1 MGAELY
7 RNEPVFRAE
16 VDRSAELLYPR
27 LGLDLRQVLY
37 PEGGD
42 PREAAERLEQTA
54 LAQPALFVVEYAL
67 ARLWMAW
74 GVRPEAM
81 LGHSLGEYVAA
92 CLAGV
97 FSLADALALVAE
109 RGRLMQGMPG
119 GAMLAV
125 PLPEAEVRPL
135 LGGLSL
141 AAVNGPAMC
150 VVAGEP
156 GEIAALAE
164 RLVDRGLEGRRLH
177 TSHAF
182 HSASMEPVLDRFA
195 AAFAGLRLH
204 APAIPFVSNLTGTW
218 IRTEEATSP
227 DYWVRH
233 LRETV
238 RFSNGLAV
246 LFGRPGAV
254 FLEVGPGR
262 ALTSLVRQHPS
273 RPGAPSVLASLPTA
287 GDGRTADAAVLRTLG
302 ELWLAGVEIDWRGFH
317 AGERR
322 LRVPLPTYPFERRRY
337 WVEPDTGAERVR
349 RRAVRGE
356 GGVDDWFW
364 VPLWRQAL
372 PPANG
377 PVDGAEE
384 GSWLLFADGGGS
396 GGLGDRLAARLR
408 ERGRE
413 VVVARA
419 GEAFVETDRGDFA
432 LRPGSA
438 ADYGAL
444 LDRLAQGG
452 IVPTRI
458 VHLWSVGAAAADAA
472 EEQERGFLSLFHLA
486 RALGERRSADR
497 RPPLHLGIVS
507 TGVQRITG
515 TDELIPVRA
524 TLLGLATTL
533 PQEYPEVRS
542 VAIDVTLPP
551 AGSRGE
557 RQLVDLVLAELATAA
572 EPVVAYRGTDRWLR
586 VFEPLSLPP
595 SPATLPL
602 RAGGTYLIT
611 GGLGGVGL
619 ELAGLLARQV
629 QAKLVLVG
637 RTPFPERE
645 AWPALARGKGRTA
658 RTARRLTE
666 LEAAGAEVWTAAADV
681 TDRGAMLRVLDAARR
696 RFGRIDGAIH
706 AAGLPGGGLMQLRSP
721 AAVAA
726 VLAPKVT
733 GTLVLAAL
741 LAADP
746 PDFLVLCSSLNALV
760 GGLGQSD
767 YAAANAFLDAFAQ
780 SRPGELPVV
789 SINWDAWRN
798 VGMTD
803 RRQDERLDEDT
814 ALPEAPMLEDLR
826 PFSHPLLHERGIDGE
841 GSGVFVS
848 RLCPREDWILDEHR
862 LGGHPVVPGTA
873 YLEMAGAAFRGM
885 EDTAADGAF
894 EIRDVQ
900 FIAPLR
906 IGDDERREVQTVLR
920 RNGDGFHHF
929 SVRSRNAGGWEEHV
943 SGTVGA
949 VPDVAAAPIDLS
961 SFSGWEEEV
970 LGADYREDLK
980 QAGLGP
986 RWEVLKKIYRRGGE
1000 LVGLL
1005 ELAPEFQ
1012 GDVLGFKLHP
1022 ALFDAATSFA
1032 EYYVPGARGNYYL
1045 PLSYKQ
1051 LHVRGPLPSRIY
1063 SRVRLHDADFKSV
1076 ETLSFDIAVLD
1087 EAGRERIRVDE
1098 FTMKRV
1104 DVSAALRGH
1113 AQKGSEVSAPGTP
1126 GAPGMSGASG
1136 TPGMLPGLE
1145 ASLEGMDPERAVE
1158 AFRRVLAAGSLAQV
1172 AVSVRPLPEVFE
1184 RARSLTVERLA
1195 ESVSRPAGRHA
1206 RPDLAT
1212 PYVAPEG
1219 KVEER
1224 LAAIWSEVLGL
1235 DRVGAADD
1243 FFELGGHSLL
1253 GTQMISRVR
1262 EAFGVEVPLARIF
1275 EAATIADFAVVI
1287 DRLLARAESAATVLL
1302 DTIPRLPRGGDLE
1315 LSFSQERLWFLEQLE
1330 PGSAFYSIPGAV
1342 RMEGPVSSAAFAAAL
1357 VELVRR
1363 HESLRTTFGDRDG
1376 RPLQSVAPPPETM
1389 PLPRIE
1395 LSGLPESEREA
1406 ELFRLVKDEV
1416 RRPFDLLRGPLLR
1429 VVLLGLDREDQVVVY
1444 LLHHIIADAWSG
1456 KIFLSELAT
1465 LYEAFVTGRPSP
1477 LPPVV
1482 LQYADYAAWQ
1492 RRYLAGDVL
1501 AEQLAYWRA
1510 RLAGCPVLELPTDRP
1525 RPAIETFHGRNR
1537 RVQIPV
1543 ATTRGLHELSRSTG
1557 ASLFMVLLAVFK
1569 TLLLRTSGQS
1579 DLAVG
1584 SPIANRGRKDLE
1596 GVIGFFAN
1604 TVVLR
1609 TDLAGNPS
1617 FRELLLRVREVTLG
1631 AYAHEQLPFER
1642 LVEEIQPERDMSR
1655 NPLFQVMCVLQN
1667 QPSRTI
1673 ALGDLRMSP
1682 LLLDSGT
1689 AKFDLTIMWEE
1700 QDEILHG
1707 MVEHNTDL
1715 FDDTTVARLYRQ
1727 HEELFAAVL
1736 AHPEARLLDLPL
1748 LGTAERHQLVVEW
1761 NDTVRRLAE
1770 GCVHERVEGV
1780 VRQKPD
1786 AVAARF
1792 DGSSLSFG
1800 ELNTRANRLAHGLR
1814 RRGVGAESL
1823 VGICIGR
1830 SLPMVVAALGVLKAG
1845 GGLVALDPAYPL
1857 ERLAMI
1863 VEDAGLTVLL
1873 ADEAMLGHFPEHR
1886 EIALLLDGAV
1896 DPVAG
1901 ESAENPVSGVGP
1913 DHPMY
1918 AIYTSGSTGRPKGIV
1933 VPHRAFSN
1941 FLEWQLQASGGEPV
1955 RTVQFAAFGFCVS
1968 FQEIFS
1974 AWCSGGTLV
1983 VAGEMTR
1990 RDLGAFG
1997 GFLESEGIERLHLP
2011 YAALKQLAESSVGGA
2026 LRPSRLRE
2034 VITAGEPLKVTSSL
2048 RQLFSSLK
2056 GCTLSNQ
2063 YGASETHVVSALTL
2077 PGTAESWP
2085 ALPAV
2090 GRAVANVRIHLL
2102 DGELRPVPIGVRG
2115 ELYAGGECVSRCY
2128 LKDPAL
2134 TAWKLVP
2141 DPYGLLPGDRLYR
2154 TGDLARRLADGQI
2167 ESLGRLDGQ
2176 VKVRGF
2182 RVELGEVETVLA
2194 QEPGVRDVAVVP
2206 QGHGEGLRLVAYV
2219 VQTPESGPAGDL
2231 VGSLRQSL
2239 ERRLPE
2245 YMVPAAFVTL
2255 SELPVN
2261 ANGKLDVPALPA
2273 PEARRSGRA
2282 YRPPRTPVEE
2292 LLAGLW
2298 REVLGVERVGLEDS
2312 FFDLGGYSLLA
2323 TQVVSRARSS
2333 FGVELP
2339 LRALF
2344 EAPTLSR
2351 LAQRIELL
2359 FSLGGGGRP
2368 AMPKLVPVERSGPL
2382 QLSFAQERLWF
2393 LDQLEP
2399 GSTAYNL
2406 PAAVRLEG
2414 ELDLPALAR
2423 SLLAVT
2429 RRHATLRTTFAV
2441 DGELPVQVIAREPC
2455 LLLAFVDLAALPSGR
2470 TEAEAL
2476 RIAAQEP
2483 SRPFDLVR
2491 GPLLRS
2497 ALVRLSAHHHIELF
2511 TLHHAVADG
2520 WSLGVLVREVAA
2532 LYGAFAHGLP
2542 SPLPALPIQYAD
2554 YARWQREWLTGAVL
2568 EEQIG
2573 YWRERLAGAPM
2584 VLDLPTDR
2592 PRPAMQTFRGATLVS
2607 SLPAADV
2614 AALEGLARRHGA
2626 TLFMVLLAAFETLL
2640 HRVTGQ
2646 DCLLVGS
2653 TIANRTHQEIEDL
2666 IGFFVNTLVMRADF
2680 PAGMALGELL
2690 TRTRESALGAYAHQ
2704 DLPFEKLVEE
2714 LATTRDPSRPAI
2726 VQVVMQLQN
2735 VPLSRLTLPGLALS
2749 PVEAPGQTAK
2759 FDLGLSLAETADG
2772 LRGVWEYN
2780 TDLFDASTV
2789 ERLVGRFERLLSGI
2803 AARPEARIADLSFLS
2818 LEERHQLLGDW
2829 SGVTVRPGPERCL
2842 NDLVAEQVV
2851 ERPEAVAVVCGGE
2864 SVSYGELGR
2873 RAARLAR
2880 RLRGLGVAGEARVG
2894 LLSEPSIERVVGLL
2908 GILQA
2913 GGAYVPLDPEHPP
2926 ARLAWVVD
2934 SSGMRIALA
2943 QESLRAK
2950 LTAAAGASPVLPVL
2964 SLTESARAAAVPA
2977 GPVEGAFATLP
2988 ANLAYLIYTSGST
3001 GRPNGVLVPH
3011 RGAAELI
3018 ATARRHFAVGPSSRV
3033 AQLCPFT
3040 FDASVLEIFLAL
3052 GSGATLVVARN
3063 EERLGEALGS
3073 LLVRQEVTM
3082 LSTLP
3087 PLLETLSP
3095 DGLVL
3100 RAVTL
3105 GGDRCPASLAERWSS
3120 RVALYNCY
3128 GPTETSIFSVY
3139 DRCREG
3145 EKGEPAIG
3153 RPVAGTDIY
3162 LLDHDLQPVPSGSA
3176 GELLIGG
3183 AGLARGYAGQAERTA
3198 ERFVP
3203 HPSSPV
3209 PGERLYRT
3217 GDLARFR
3224 PDGRL
3229 SFLGRI
3235 DTQVKVR
3242 GVRIEPGEIEAVLAG
3257 HGEVRQAVVVA
3268 REDLPGGRG
3277 LVGFVVAREGSV
3289 PAVSSLRH
3297 HLLAHLPAAMVPARL
3312 VVLAQLPTTVHGKV
3326 DRRALAGWRLDE
3338 AQEPTPSRATPPRTP
3353 TEELLASLF
3362 ADLLGRERIGVEES
3376 FFELGGHSL
3385 LATRLV
3391 SRVREA
3397 FKVDLPLRDLFE
3409 APTVVKLADRIE
3421 RASSSAEGRFLPPIA
3436 PVPRVGD
3443 LPLSFAQQRL
3453 WVLDQLEPGSTA
3465 YHMPLAVRLTGELDP
3480 LALHRSLGEILRR
3493 HEALR
3498 TCFEVAGGSP
3508 RQVIS
3513 PFVLPALP
3521 RVDLTALGAL
3531 SEGPRETELRRLS
3544 HAEARRLFDLR
3555 QGPLFRATLVA
3566 LTGSE
3571 HALLATLHHIVSD
3584 GWSIGV
3590 LLSELTAL
3598 YSALRDGRPALL
3610 PALPIQ
3616 YADFA
3621 RWQREWLSGAMLGEQ
3636 IGYWRERLAGAPLV
3650 LDLPT
3655 DRPRPAIQSYRGAT
3669 LETSFPEGVAVALG
3683 RLARRHGATLFM
3695 VLLAAFETLL
3705 YRVTG
3710 QDCLLVGSTIA
3721 NRNHREIENLIGF
3734 FVNTLVMRADLSGEM
3749 AWGELLAQTRESALK
3764 AYAHQDLPFE
3774 KLVEEL
3780 ATVRDPS
3787 RPAIVQVVMQLQNL
3801 SLPHLALPGLA
3812 ISPMA
3817 IEAQTAKFDLGLSLA
3832 ETAGGLRGLWEY
3844 NTDLFDAATIERL
3857 VGRFHRLLG
3866 HVASLVAHP
3875 EARIAE
3881 LPLLAAEERHQLLD
3895 DWSGVA
3901 VRPGPERCLH
3911 DLVAEQGTARPQ
3923 AVAVVCG
3930 AESLSYGELD
3940 RRAQRLARRLRG
3952 LGVRPEVRVGLLSE
3966 PSIERVVGLLG
3977 VLRAGGAY
3985 VPLDPEHPPA
3995 RLAWSVESSGMTVAL
4010 AQESLRAKLTAVAS
4024 TLPVLSLAE
4033 APPAVPAGGE
4043 GPVHGVL
4050 PANLAYVIYTS
4061 GSTGRPNGVLVP
4073 HRGVAELIAAVRRR
4087 LPVGPASRL
4096 AQVSSF
4102 SFDASVLEVFLA
4114 LGSGATLVVARSEE
4128 RLGEALEALLV
4139 REAVTILTPTPA
4151 VLETLSPDGL
4161 ALRAVTV
4168 GGDRC
4173 PASLA
4178 SRWSSR
4184 VELYNCYGPTETSIF
4199 SLYGLCPVG
4208 EKGEPAIGRPVAGME
4223 VYLLDRD
4230 GQLVPPGSAGELLL
4244 GGAGL
4249 TRGYA
4254 GQAERTAERFV
4265 PHPGSPV
4272 PGARLYRTGDLARF
4286 RPDGRLEFLGRI
4298 DHQVKVRGVRI
4309 EPGEIEA
4316 VLASHGAVRQV
4327 VVVARED
4334 LPGGRGL
4341 VAFVVAQEESVPTVS
4356 SLRQHAAARLPEAMV
4371 PARFLVVPHLPTTV
4385 SGKLDRRSLAVWPL
4399 DEAHELKSPQSTA
4412 PRTPTEELLANL
4424 FADLLGRGRVGI
4436 DDNFFELGG
4445 HSLLA
4450 TRLVSR
4456 VREGWS
4462 VDLPVRELFES
4473 PTVMQLAA
4481 RIQQAKE
4488 SAEGTLLPPV
4498 EPVGREGSL
4507 PLSFAQQRL
4516 WVLHHLEPGSTAYH
4530 LPLAVR
4536 LSGRLDAVALHDSL
4550 GEILRRHE
4558 ALRTH
4563 FEVRD
4568 GSPSQVI
4575 SPFVPPA
4582 LPRVDLTALAAGP
4595 REKEL
4600 LGLIQAQVLYPF
4612 DLGRGPLFRATL
4624 VALDPPQ
4631 AAECSEHALLTA
4643 MHHIVS
4649 DGWSLGVLMGELAE
4663 LYAAR
4668 LDGRLAN
4675 LPALPVQ
4682 YADYAVWQRRWLSG
4696 EVLAREIAYWR
4707 QILAGVPVLELPAD
4721 RPRHWARSGETGARA
4736 LVLPAALTTELV
4748 RLGRRQGVTLF
4759 MVLLAAFDVLL
4770 NRYTGQEDVAV
4781 GSPIA
4786 NRTRHEIEGLVGFF
4800 VNTLVLRTAVAA
4812 ETGAVELLKQV
4823 RETTLSAYAHQDV
4836 PFEKLVEELQP
4847 ERGPHRSPFFQVL
4860 LALQNAALP
4869 ARPLPG
4875 LTLTPLPSPTLGAKY
4890 ELTLS
4895 IAEAE
4900 DGSLQGR
4907 VDYVRDLF
4915 DPVTVDRLMAHFT
4928 HLLAAF
4934 AAAPERAV
4942 GELPLLGAAE
4952 RHQLLDEWNDS
4963 WRTLPRPAVLHRLFA
4978 EEVARRPEAVALVAA
4993 GERITYA
5000 ELDRRADRLARR
5012 LRRRG
5017 LPTEAAVGVFLERSL
5032 AAVMAFLAVLKA
5044 GGAYVPL
5051 DPSYPL
5057 DRLEFMLGD
5066 TQAPFVLTN
5075 SVHAGRLSGLGSVVL
5090 CLDADDEADGADGP
5104 EAGGL
5109 DFPPAVDAGNL
5120 AYILYTS
5127 GSTGRPKG
5135 VAVPHRAVVRLVR
5148 ETDYAAF
5155 GPDEV
5160 VLQFA
5165 PVAFDASTFEIWGAL
5180 LNGGQVALAPNAAAA
5195 LADLGDLIDRHG
5207 ITTVFLTTALFHL
5220 MVDHQ
5225 LERLRPLRQV
5235 LTGGELMSPG
5245 HVRQA
5250 LSGLAETRLTIFYG
5264 PTENTTFTS
5273 YCPLRDPAEVGAS
5286 VPLGRPI
5293 ANSRAYVLDDR
5304 DRMAPIGVVGELC
5317 AAGEGLARGYLNRPE
5332 LTAERFVPD
5341 PWGMG
5346 GRLYRTGDL
5355 ARVLPDG
5362 RLDFLGRIDHQVKLR
5377 GFRIEPGEIEAR
5389 LAEHPTVREATV
5401 VVHEQPV
5408 GNRFLVAYVVGA
5420 EASAAE
5426 LRAHLRAQLPEYMVP
5441 TAFVVLES
5449 LPLTPNGKVDRRR
5462 LPAPSAERPDEGE
5475 PGLPAEVDAA
5485 SEAPAEPGLPV
5496 PVSAPLFPVA
5506 ELLTELWRDLL
5517 RIEDVGLADD
5527 FFELGGYSLI
5537 ATALSL
5543 RVREAFGI
5551 EISLHRL
5558 FDDPTL
5564 GGLVAEVEEG
5574 LRQDR
5579 GAEPPPL
5586 LPVDRGVPLPL
5597 SFAQQRLWIVDQLE
5611 PGSTAYH
5618 VPLALRLTGTL
5629 DFAALDRALGE
5640 IVRRHEALRTRF
5652 EVRDGSP
5659 FQVISPYAPLVL
5671 PRVDL
5676 TALGVL
5682 RGGRREEELLRLA
5695 AAEALH
5701 PFDLRRGPLFR
5712 ATLVELAA
5720 SEPVENALLTTMH
5733 HIVSDGW
5740 SVGVLL
5746 SELTALYGAL
5756 KAGRPSPLPELPV
5769 QYADYAVWQR
5779 RWLSGEVL
5787 EQEIAYW
5794 RQALAG
5800 VPVLELPV
5808 DRPRH
5813 WTRSGVAGTHP
5824 LVLPLGLTAELVQ
5837 LGRRQGGT
5845 LFMVL
5850 LAAFE
5855 MLLHRYSGQEDLAVG
5870 SPIANRSHR
5879 ETERLVGFFVNTLA
5893 LRTAFPADARA
5904 REVLKRVRE
5913 TALGAYSHQDVPFE
5927 KLVEELRPERGP
5939 HRSPFFQ
5946 VFFILQNAPLP
5957 GKRLPGL
5964 AMTLLPVPSLGAK
5977 FELTVSLAQAEDG
5990 TLQGGIEYGRELFD
6004 PSTIDRLT
6012 GHFTQLLAAFAA
6024 APERAVGELPL
6035 LAAAERHQLL
6045 VEWNDTRRALPR
6057 PAVVHLLFAEQA
6069 ALRPDAV
6076 ALLSATGVRVSYGEL
6091 DRRADR
6097 LARRL
6102 LRLGLAP
6109 ESPVGVFLERSPE
6122 MVTALLAV
6130 LKAGGAYLPLD
6141 PAYPAE
6147 RLEFMLRD
6155 TRAPLVITD
6164 AANAALADRLSGQRA
6179 AVVRIDGLD
6188 EGEMGSES
6196 APDLPT
6202 AVDGA
6207 NLAYVIYTSGSTGQP
6222 KGVCVVHEGIVRLVR
6237 EGGFATL
6244 GPDDV
6249 VLHVCPVSFDVA
6261 TFEIWGALLSGSI
6274 LSILPSGAPALE
6286 ELGEAIARDGI
6297 TSLWLTSGL
6306 FTLMVNHRLEALRP
6320 VRQILAGGDV
6330 VPLPQAERVLAELPG
6345 CRLIDGYGPTENTTF
6360 TACHPIWQGLAGRSS
6375 VPIGRPIGNTRVV
6388 ILDRDFTPV
6397 PVGVAGEL
6405 YTGGLGLARGYFERP
6420 ELTAQRFVPDAVSGE
6435 TGERLYGTGDAARWL
6450 ADGTIEFLG
6459 RLDHQ
6464 VKVRGFRIELG
6475 EIETVLGRH
6484 PAILESVV
6492 VTREDRPGDR
6502 RLVAYVVP
6510 AAGLEP
6516 AAGELAGFLRQ
6527 TLPEYMIPGIFV
6539 TLGSIP
6545 LSPNSKPDRAALPP
6559 PPDVTLGTET
6569 SYVPPRSRLEERIAA
6584 IWREVLGV
6592 SRVGVH
6598 DNFFSLGG
6606 HSLLLLQ
6613 AVARLRDEIGEEI
6626 GRSLTPIE
6634 LFEYPTVAAL
6644 AKRLAPA
6651 EEKEMG
6657 TSVLEQ
6663 SRDRGASRRQSV
6675 RRRPRG
6681 VSAPS
6686 PPVPEEEEG

>member
-1 MGAELY
+1 
-7 RNEPVFRAE
+7 
-16 VDRSAELLYPR
+16 
-27 LGLDLRQVLY
+27 
-37 PEGGD
+37 
-42 PREAAERLEQTA
+42 
-54 LAQPALFVVEYAL
+54 
-67 ARLWMAW
+67 MAW

-109 RGRLMQGMPG
+109 RGRLMQEMPG

-150 VVAGEP
+150 VVAGEA

-164 RLVDRGLEGRRLH
+164 RLRDRGLEGRRLH

-204 APAIPFVSNLTGTW
+204 APAIPFLSNLTGTW
-218 IRTEEATSP
+218 IRPEEATSP
-227 DYWVRH
+227 AYWVRH

-238 RFSNGLAV
+238 RFAEGLAV
-246 LFGRPGAV
+246 LFARPGAV

-287 GDGRTADAAVLRTLG
+287 GDGRRADAAVLRTLG
-302 ELWLAGVEIDWRGFH
+302 ELWLAGVEIDWAGFH

-322 LRVPLPTYPFERRRY
+322 LRVPLPTYPFERQRY
-337 WVEPDTGAERVR
+337 WVEPDAVAERGR

-356 GGVDDWFW
+356 GAVDDWFW

-377 PVDGAEE
+377 SAHGADGAEE

-396 GGLGDRLAARLR
+396 GSLSDCLAARLR

-419 GEAFVETDRGDFA
+419 GEDFVERDAGDFD

-444 LDRLAQGG
+444 LDRLARRG

-472 EEQERGFLSLFHLA
+472 AEQERGFYSLFHLV
-486 RALGERRSADR
+486 RALGERRADRPADR
-497 RPPLHLGIVS
+497 RPPLHLGVVS

-533 PQEYPEVRS
+533 PQEYPEVRA

-551 AGSRGE
+551 AAPASSRGE
-557 RQLVDLVLAELATAA
+557 RQLVDLLLAELDTAA

-586 VFEPLSLPP
+586 VFEPLSLPSSSGP
-595 SPATLPL
+595 GPLPF
-602 RAGGTYLIT
+602 RVGGTYLIT

-637 RTPFPERE
+637 RTPFPERA
-645 AWPALARGKGRTA
+645 AWPALARGEGRTA
-658 RTARRLTE
+658 RIARRLTE

-681 TDRGAMLRVLDAARR
+681 TDREAMLRVLDAARR

-733 GTLVLAAL
+733 GTLVLADL

-803 RRQDERLDEDT
+803 RRPDERLDEKT
-814 ALPEAPMLEDLR
+814 ALPEAPLLADLQ
-826 PFSHPLLHERGIDGE
+826 PFSHPLLHERGTDGE

-848 RLCPREDWILDEHR
+848 RLRPSEDWILDEHR

-885 EDTAADGAF
+885 ADGAADGAF

-906 IGDDERREVQTVLR
+906 IGDDEMREVRTVLR

-929 SVRSRNAGGWEEHV
+929 SVRSKNGGGWEEHV
-943 SGTVGA
+943 TGMVGA
-949 VPDVAAAPIDLS
+949 VADVPAMPAAPIDVS
-961 SFSGWEEEV
+961 SFTGWEEEV

-986 RWEVLKKIYRRGGE
+986 RWEVLKKIYRQGGE

-1012 GDVLGFKLHP
+1012 GDVVGFKLHP

-1032 EYYVPGARGNYYL
+1032 EYYMPGTRGNYYL

-1051 LHVRGPLPSRIY
+1051 LYVSGPLPSRIY
-1063 SRVRLHDADFKSV
+1063 SHVRLHDTDFESA
-1076 ETLSFDIAVLD
+1076 ETLSFDVSVLD
-1087 EAGRERIRVDE
+1087 ETGRERIRVDE

-1113 AQKGSEVSAPGTP
+1113 AQKGSEAPGTP
-1126 GAPGMSGASG
+1126 GSPE
-1136 TPGMLPGLE
+1136 TLLGLA
-1145 ASLEGMDPERAVE
+1145 ASLEGMDPDLAVE
-1158 AFRRVLAAGSLAQV
+1158 AFRRVLAGASLPQI
-1172 AVSVRPLPEVFE
+1172 AVSVRPLPEVFA
-1184 RARSLTVERLA
+1184 RARSLTLERLA
-1195 ESVSRPAGRHA
+1195 EAAAGPAGRHA

-1219 KVEER
+1219 ELAER
-1224 LAAIWSEVLGL
+1224 LAAIWGDVLGL

-1243 FFELGGHSLL
+1243 FFDLGGHSLL
-1253 GTQMISRVR
+1253 ATQMISRVR
-1262 EAFGVEVPLARIF
+1262 EAFGVEVPLAQIF
-1275 EAATIADFAVVI
+1275 EATTVADFAAVVEKRR
-1287 DRLLARAESAATVLL
+1287 DARGGGEVGGMGGAHGVVERGA
-1302 DTIPRLPRGGDLE
+1302 IPRRPPGRLLE
-1315 LSFSQERLWFLEQLE
+1315 LSFAQQRLWFLDLLD
-1330 PGSAFYSIPGAV
+1330 PGSVAYNMPCGIRLQGALD
-1342 RMEGPVSSAAFAAAL
+1342 VSVLRAVFT
-1357 VELVRR
+1357 EIVRR
-1363 HESLRTTFGDRDG
+1363 HETLRTSFHEERG
-1376 RPLQSVAPPPETM
+1376 RRYQVVAPPA
-1389 PLPRIE
+1389 PLP
-1395 LSGLPESEREA
+1395 LPLVDLAALGLPERRESEA
-1406 ELFRLVKDEV
+1406 ERLSKEAA
-1416 RRPFDLLRGPLLR
+1416 RWHFDLTRGPLLR
-1429 VVLLGLDREDQVVVY
+1429 TLVLRLAAEEHLVSAVM
-1444 LLHHIIADAWSG
+1444 HHIASDGWSMRLFRRE
-1456 KIFLSELAT
+1456 IWT
-1465 LYEAFVTGRPSP
+1465 LYPAFRAGLPSP
-1477 LPPVV
+1477 LPELPI
-1482 LQYADYAAWQ
+1482 QYADYALWQ
-1492 RRYLAGDVL
+1492 RDVL
-1501 AEQLAYWRA
+1501 AGPLLASQLAYWREQ
-1510 RLAGCPVLELPTDRP
+1510 LAGAPQELALPFDRP
-1525 RPAIETFHGRNR
+1525 RSGGEIFSSKVRPFTLPSPLVAALVALTRAHG
-1537 RVQIPV
+1537 
-1543 ATTRGLHELSRSTG
+1543 ATLTMTLLAGFE
-1557 ASLFMVLLAVFK
+1557 VLLGRH
-1569 TLLLRTSGQS
+1569 TGQE
-1579 DLAVG
+1579 DLTVG
-1584 SPIANRGRKDLE
+1584 MGVGGRDRREIEPL
-1596 GVIGFFAN
+1596 IGFFVN
-1604 TVVLR
+1604 SLVLR
-1609 TDLAGNPS
+1609 ADLSGEIG
-1617 FRELLLRVREVTLG
+1617 FDRLVDRVRRVALE
-1631 AYAHEQLPFER
+1631 AYAHQDLPFDK
-1642 LVEEIQPERDMSR
+1642 LVEELQPGRSLR
-1655 NPLFQVMCVLQN
+1655 RPPFFQVMFGFEAL
-1667 QPSRTI
+1667 PSETLEIPGFRLAFFAEELVET
-1673 ALGDLRMSP
+1673 GS
-1682 LLLDSGT
+1682 
-1689 AKFDLTIMWEE
+1689 AKFDLTISLFGQGGDVTGLLEYDAE
-1700 QDEILHG
+1700 
-1707 MVEHNTDL
+1707 L
-1715 FDDTTVARLYRQ
+1715 FDFVTI
-1727 HEELFAAVL
+1727 E
-1736 AHPEARLLDLPL
+1736 RLLRHFENLLDGAVRAPGTLLGDLPL
-1748 LGTAERHQLVVEW
+1748 LDAGERQQLVEEW
-1761 NDTVRRLAE
+1761 NATASAYPSEASLRELFEEQARRAPDATALVVDGTGLGTQLTYGELDRRADRLALHL
-1770 GCVHERVEGV
+1770 C
-1780 VRQKPD
+1780 
-1786 AVAARF
+1786 
-1792 DGSSLSFG
+1792 
-1800 ELNTRANRLAHGLR
+1800 RL
-1814 RRGVGAESL
+1814 GVGAESL
-1823 VGICIGR
+1823 VGLAAGR
-1830 SLPMVVAALGVLKAG
+1830 SLAGIVAMLGIVKAG
-1845 GGLVALDPAYPL
+1845 GVYVPLDTGYPP
-1857 ERLAMI
+1857 ERLAF
-1863 VEDAGLTVLL
+1863 LL
-1873 ADEAMLGHFPEHR
+1873 ADTGLRVLVGLR
-1886 EIALLLDGAV
+1886 STVALLPPHTAEVVLLEEGGEGLPAVSPGALETPRTPGG
-1896 DPVAG
+1896 DAL
-1901 ESAENPVSGVGP
+1901 AYL
-1913 DHPMY
+1913 M
-1918 AIYTSGSTGRPKGIV
+1918 YTSGSTGRPKGVLVPQRGV
-1933 VPHRAFSN
+1933 VRLVREPDLAEFGPHEVC
-1941 FLEWQLQASGGEPV
+1941 LQLAPISFDAS
-1955 RTVQFAAFGFCVS
+1955 TF
-1968 FQEIFS
+1968 EI
-1974 AWCSGGTLV
+1974 WGTLLHGGRLV
-1983 VAGEMTR
+1983 LPPAGAPALAELGDAIDRHGITMLSTTSGLFHLMVEHEIERLRPLGQLFAGGDVVSAPRVERVLRELPRTRMTCCYGPTENTMLSSFCRLRHPGEIGPSVPLGRPLANSWIHVLDSRRQPVPVGVAGELCT
-1990 RDLGAFG
+1990 G
-1997 GFLESEGIERLHLP
+1997 GDGLARGYLNRPELTAEKFIP
-2011 YAALKQLAESSVGGA
+2011 DPFAAASAVGG
-2026 LRPSRLRE
+2026 
-2034 VITAGEPLKVTSSL
+2034 
-2048 RQLFSSLK
+2048 
-2056 GCTLSNQ
+2056 
-2063 YGASETHVVSALTL
+2063 
-2077 PGTAESWP
+2077 
-2085 ALPAV
+2085 
-2090 GRAVANVRIHLL
+2090 
-2102 DGELRPVPIGVRG
+2102 
-2115 ELYAGGECVSRCY
+2115 
-2128 LKDPAL
+2128 
-2134 TAWKLVP
+2134 
-2141 DPYGLLPGDRLYR
+2141 RLYR
-2154 TGDLARRLADGQI
+2154 TGDLARYRPDGRL
-2167 ESLGRLDGQ
+2167 EFLGRIDDQ
-2176 VKVRGF
+2176 VKLRGF
-2182 RVELGEVETVLA
+2182 RVEPGEIEARLREHPA
-2194 QEPGVRDVAVVP
+2194 VRDCAVV
-2206 QGHGEGLRLVAYV
+2206 LREHPPGNRFLAAYV
-2219 VQTPESGPAGDL
+2219 VAAPAVSGEGGAAVSGEPA
-2231 VGSLRQSL
+2231 VRASLRDFL
-2239 ERRLPE
+2239 AGKLPE
-2245 YMVPAAFVTL
+2245 YMVPASFTL
-2255 SELPVN
+2255 LAELPLTS
-2261 ANGKLDVPALPA
+2261 NGKLDRRRLPA
-2273 PEARRSGRA
+2273 PSGEPVGESGSSRA
-2282 YRPPRTPVEE
+2282 PRTRTERQ
-2292 LLAGLW
+2292 LARIWAEILG
-2298 REVLGVERVGLEDS
+2298 RERIGATDD
-2312 FFDLGGYSLLA
+2312 FFSLGGHSLLA
-2323 TQVVSRARSS
+2323 TVVVTRLRSEL
-2333 FGVELP
+2333 GVELP
-2339 LRALF
+2339 LRAFF
-2344 EAPTLSR
+2344 ESPR
-2351 LAQRIELL
+2351 LADLAARIETLT
-2359 FSLGGGGRP
+2359 RAATP
-2368 AMPKLVPVERSGPL
+2368 PLVPTERSGPL
-2382 QLSFAQERLWF
+2382 PLSFAQERLWF

-2399 GSTAYNL
+2399 GSAAYNL

-2414 ELDLPALAR
+2414 TLDLPALTR
-2423 SLLAVT
+2423 SLRAVA

-2441 DGELPVQVIAREPC
+2441 VGESPVQVIAAEPRLPMP
-2455 LLLAFVDLAALPSGR
+2455 LLDLGAIPSVR
-2470 TEAEAL
+2470 REAEAL
-2476 RIAAQEP
+2476 RIAAEEP
-2483 SRPFDLVR
+2483 GLPFDLVR
-2491 GPLLRS
+2491 GPLFRS
-2497 ALVRLSAHHHIELF
+2497 ALLRLGPAHHIALF
-2511 TLHHAVADG
+2511 TLHHAISDG
-2520 WSLGVLVREVAA
+2520 WSMGVLVGEVAA
-2532 LYGAFAHGLP
+2532 LYGASVAGRE
-2542 SPLPALPIQYAD
+2542 SPLPALPIQYVD
-2554 YARWQREWLTGAVL
+2554 FARWQRGWLAGAVL
-2568 EEQIG
+2568 AEQID
-2573 YWRERLAGAPM
+2573 YWRERLAGAPL
-2584 VLDLPTDR
+2584 VLDLPADR
-2592 PRPAMQTFRGATLVS
+2592 PRPALQSFRGATLVAF
-2607 SLPAADV
+2607 LPAGQTE
-2614 AALEGLARRHGA
+2614 ALERLARRHGA
-2626 TLFMVLLAAFETLL
+2626 TLFMVLLAGFETLL
-2640 HRVTGQ
+2640 HRLTWASSV
-2646 DCLLVGS
+2646 LVGS
-2653 TIANRTHQEIEDL
+2653 TIANRTQREIENL

-2680 PAGMALGELL
+2680 PLGISWSELL
-2690 TRTRESALGAYAHQ
+2690 AQTRESALGAYAHQ

-2714 LATTRDPSRPAI
+2714 LAPTRDPSRPAI

-2735 VPLSRLTLPGLALS
+2735 LPLPRLALPGLALS
-2749 PVEAPGQTAK
+2749 PVETPGRTAK
-2759 FDLGLSLAETADG
+2759 FDLGLSLAETPEG
-2772 LRGVWEYN
+2772 LRG
-2780 TDLFDASTV
+2780 S
-2789 ERLVGRFERLLSGI
+2789 
-2803 AARPEARIADLSFLS
+2803 
-2818 LEERHQLLGDW
+2818 
-2829 SGVTVRPGPERCL
+2829 
-2842 NDLVAEQVV
+2842 
-2851 ERPEAVAVVCGGE
+2851 
-2864 SVSYGELGR
+2864 
-2873 RAARLAR
+2873 
-2880 RLRGLGVAGEARVG
+2880 
-2894 LLSEPSIERVVGLL
+2894 
-2908 GILQA
+2908 
-2913 GGAYVPLDPEHPP
+2913 
-2926 ARLAWVVD
+2926 
-2934 SSGMRIALA
+2934 
-2943 QESLRAK
+2943 
-2950 LTAAAGASPVLPVL
+2950 
-2964 SLTESARAAAVPA
+2964 
-2977 GPVEGAFATLP
+2977 
-2988 ANLAYLIYTSGST
+2988 
-3001 GRPNGVLVPH
+3001 
-3011 RGAAELI
+3011 
-3018 ATARRHFAVGPSSRV
+3018 
-3033 AQLCPFT
+3033 
-3040 FDASVLEIFLAL
+3040 
-3052 GSGATLVVARN
+3052 
-3063 EERLGEALGS
+3063 
-3073 LLVRQEVTM
+3073 
-3082 LSTLP
+3082 
-3087 PLLETLSP
+3087 
-3095 DGLVL
+3095 
-3100 RAVTL
+3100 
-3105 GGDRCPASLAERWSS
+3105 
-3120 RVALYNCY
+3120 
-3128 GPTETSIFSVY
+3128 
-3139 DRCREG
+3139 
-3145 EKGEPAIG
+3145 
-3153 RPVAGTDIY
+3153 
-3162 LLDHDLQPVPSGSA
+3162 
-3176 GELLIGG
+3176 
-3183 AGLARGYAGQAERTA
+3183 
-3198 ERFVP
+3198 
-3203 HPSSPV
+3203 
-3209 PGERLYRT
+3209 
-3217 GDLARFR
+3217 
-3224 PDGRL
+3224 
-3229 SFLGRI
+3229 
-3235 DTQVKVR
+3235 
-3242 GVRIEPGEIEAVLAG
+3242 
-3257 HGEVRQAVVVA
+3257 
-3268 REDLPGGRG
+3268 
-3277 LVGFVVAREGSV
+3277 
-3289 PAVSSLRH
+3289 
-3297 HLLAHLPAAMVPARL
+3297 
-3312 VVLAQLPTTVHGKV
+3312 
-3326 DRRALAGWRLDE
+3326 
-3338 AQEPTPSRATPPRTP
+3338 
-3353 TEELLASLF
+3353 
-3362 ADLLGRERIGVEES
+3362 
-3376 FFELGGHSL
+3376 
-3385 LATRLV
+3385 
-3391 SRVREA
+3391 
-3397 FKVDLPLRDLFE
+3397 
-3409 APTVVKLADRIE
+3409 
-3421 RASSSAEGRFLPPIA
+3421 
-3436 PVPRVGD
+3436 
-3443 LPLSFAQQRL
+3443 
-3453 WVLDQLEPGSTA
+3453 
-3465 YHMPLAVRLTGELDP
+3465 
-3480 LALHRSLGEILRR
+3480 
-3493 HEALR
+3493 
-3498 TCFEVAGGSP
+3498 
-3508 RQVIS
+3508 
-3513 PFVLPALP
+3513 
-3521 RVDLTALGAL
+3521 
-3531 SEGPRETELRRLS
+3531 
-3544 HAEARRLFDLR
+3544 
-3555 QGPLFRATLVA
+3555 
-3566 LTGSE
+3566 
-3571 HALLATLHHIVSD
+3571 
-3584 GWSIGV
+3584 
-3590 LLSELTAL
+3590 
-3598 YSALRDGRPALL
+3598 
-3610 PALPIQ
+3610 
-3616 YADFA
+3616 
-3621 RWQREWLSGAMLGEQ
+3621 
-3636 IGYWRERLAGAPLV
+3636 
-3650 LDLPT
+3650 
-3655 DRPRPAIQSYRGAT
+3655 
-3669 LETSFPEGVAVALG
+3669 
-3683 RLARRHGATLFM
+3683 
-3695 VLLAAFETLL
+3695 
-3705 YRVTG
+3705 
-3710 QDCLLVGSTIA
+3710 
-3721 NRNHREIENLIGF
+3721 
-3734 FVNTLVMRADLSGEM
+3734 
-3749 AWGELLAQTRESALK
+3749 
-3764 AYAHQDLPFE
+3764 
-3774 KLVEEL
+3774 
-3780 ATVRDPS
+3780 
-3787 RPAIVQVVMQLQNL
+3787 
-3801 SLPHLALPGLA
+3801 
-3812 ISPMA
+3812 
-3817 IEAQTAKFDLGLSLA
+3817 
-3832 ETAGGLRGLWEY
+3832 WEY

-3866 HVASLVAHP
+3866 HVVSLAEP
-3875 EARIAE
+3875 LEARIAE
-3881 LPLLAAEERHQLLD
+3881 LPLLTAEERHQLLD

-3911 DLVAEQGTARPQ
+3911 DLVAEQGAVRPQ

-3930 AESLSYGELD
+3930 GESLSYGELD
-3940 RRAQRLARRLRG
+3940 RRVERLARRLRG
-3952 LGVRPEVRVGLLSE
+3952 SGVRPEVRVGLLSE
-3966 PSIERVVGLLG
+3966 PSIERVLGLLG

-3985 VPLDPEHPPA
+3985 VPLDPNHPPA
-3995 RLAWSVESSGMTVAL
+3995 RLAWSVESSGMAVAL
-4010 AQESLRAKLTAVAS
+4010 AQESLRAKLTAVAG

-4043 GPVHGVL
+4043 EPVGGAL

-4073 HRGVAELIAAVRRR
+4073 HRGVAELIATVRRR

-4096 AQVSSF
+4096 SQASSF

-4114 LGSGATLVVARSEE
+4114 LGSGATLVVARNDE
-4128 RLGEALEALLV
+4128 RLGEALEVFLA
-4139 REAVTILTPTPA
+4139 REEVTILAPTPA

-4161 ALRAVTV
+4161 ALRAVAV

-4173 PASLA
+4173 PAPLA

-4199 SLYGLCPVG
+4199 SVYGLCPVA
-4208 EKGEPAIGRPVAGME
+4208 EKGEPAIGRPVPGAE

-4249 TRGYA
+4249 ARGYA

-4272 PGARLYRTGDLARF
+4272 PGARLYRTGDLAGF

-4316 VLASHGAVRQV
+4316 VLGSHGAVRQV

-4341 VAFVVAQEESVPTVS
+4341 VAFVVAQEGNVPTVS
-4356 SLRQHAAARLPEAMV
+4356 SLRQHAAARLPEVMV
-4371 PARFLVVPHLPTTV
+4371 PARFLVVPHLPTTEV
-4385 SGKLDRRSLAVWPL
+4385 GKLDRRALAVWPL
-4399 DEAHELKSPQSTA
+4399 DEASEPRSPRSTA

-4424 FADLLGRGRVGI
+4424 FVDLLGRGRVGI

-4456 VREGWS
+4456 VREAWR

-4473 PTVMQLAA
+4473 PTVRALAA
-4481 RIQQAKE
+4481 RIEQEKK
-4488 SAEGTLLPPV
+4488 SAQGTLLPPV
-4498 EPVGREGSL
+4498 EPVGREGAL

-4536 LSGRLDAVALHDSL
+4536 LRGKLDSVALHDSL
-4550 GEILRRHE
+4550 GEILLRHE

-4568 GSPSQVI
+4568 GSPAQVI
-4575 SPFVPPA
+4575 SLFVPPA

-4595 REKEL
+4595 AGRREKEL
-4600 LGLIQAQVLYPF
+4600 LGLIQAQVLHPF

-4624 VALDPPQ
+4624 VVLDQ
-4631 AAECSEHALLTA
+4631 NQVSERSEHALLTA

-4668 LDGRLAN
+4668 LDGRPAH

-4682 YADYAVWQRRWLSG
+4682 YADYAVWQRRWLAG
-4696 EVLAREIAYWR
+4696 EALEREIAYWR
-4707 QILAGVPVLELPAD
+4707 QTLAGAPVLELPAD
-4721 RPRHWARSGETGARA
+4721 RPRNWTRSGETGARA
-4736 LVLPAALTTELV
+4736 LVLPAALATELV
-4748 RLGRRQGVTLF
+4748 RLGRSHGVTLF

-4770 NRYTGQEDVAV
+4770 HRYTGQEDVAV

-4812 ETGAVELLKQV
+4812 ETGAVELLKRV

-4900 DGSLQGR
+4900 DGSLRGR
-4907 VDYVRDLF
+4907 VDYVSDLF

-4934 AAAPERAV
+4934 AAAPDAGTEKTV
-4942 GELPLLGAAE
+4942 GELPLLDRAE
-4952 RHQLLDEWNDS
+4952 SHQLLGEWNDS
-4963 WRTLPRPAVLHRLFA
+4963 RRTLPAPAILHRLFT
-4978 EEVARRPEAVALVAA
+4978 EEAARRPEAVALVTAD
-4993 GERITYA
+4993 ERITYR

-5032 AAVMAFLAVLKA
+5032 GAVVAFLAVLKA

-5051 DPSYPL
+5051 DPTYPVE
-5057 DRLEFMLGD
+5057 RLEFMLQD
-5066 TQAPFVLTN
+5066 TQAPFVLT
-5075 SVHAGRLSGLGSVVL
+5075 HAAHAERLSGLGTVVL
-5090 CLDADDEADGADGP
+5090 CLDADEEADEEESAP
-5104 EAGGL
+5104 TAGL
-5109 DFPPAVDAGNL
+5109 DAPPTVDADNL
-5120 AYILYTS
+5120 AYVLYTS

-5155 GPDEV
+5155 GPNEV

-5225 LERLRPLRQV
+5225 LERLRPLRQI

-5250 LSGLAETRLTIFYG
+5250 LAGLAETRLTIFYG

-5293 ANSRAYVLDDR
+5293 ANTRAYVLDDR
-5304 DRMAPIGVVGELC
+5304 DRLAPIAPIGVAGELC
-5317 AAGEGLARGYLNRPE
+5317 TAGEGLARGYLNRPE

-5341 PWGMG
+5341 PWGTG

-5362 RLDFLGRIDHQVKLR
+5362 RLDFLGRIDHQIKLR

-5389 LAEHPTVREATV
+5389 LTEHPTVREATV

-5420 EASAAE
+5420 EVSEAD
-5426 LRAHLRAQLPEYMVP
+5426 LRAHLREQLPEYMVP

-5449 LPLTPNGKVDRRR
+5449 LPLTANGKVDRRR
-5462 LPAPSAERPDEGE
+5462 LPAPGAARPDEGE
-5475 PGLPAEVDAA
+5475 PGLPAEADAA
-5485 SEAPAEPGLPV
+5485 SAAAVEPGPPV
-5496 PVSAPLFPVA
+5496 PSSAPLFPVA
-5506 ELLTELWRDLL
+5506 ELLAELWRDLL
-5517 RIEDVGLADD
+5517 RIEDVGPADD
-5527 FFELGGYSLI
+5527 FFELGGYSLV

-5543 RVREAFGI
+5543 RVREAFGV

-5586 LPVDRGVPLPL
+5586 LPVDRGGPLPL

-5618 VPLALRLTGTL
+5618 VPLALRLTGEL
-5629 DFAALDRALGE
+5629 DAVALHRALGE
-5640 IVRRHEALRTRF
+5640 IVRRHEALRTHF
-5652 EVRDGSP
+5652 EARDGSP
-5659 FQVISPYAPLVL
+5659 FQVISPFVPPAL

-5682 RGGRREEELLRLA
+5682 RGEQREGELLRLT
-5695 AAEALH
+5695 AAEARR
-5701 PFDLRRGPLFR
+5701 PFDLRRGPLLR
-5712 ATLVELAA
+5712 ATLVALAG
-5720 SEPVENALLTTMH
+5720 SEHALLTTLH
-5733 HIVSDGW
+5733 HIISDGW

-5756 KAGRPSPLPELPV
+5756 KSGRPSPSAPRVPELPV

-5787 EQEIAYW
+5787 EREIAYW

-5800 VPVLELPV
+5800 VPVLELPT

-5813 WTRSGVAGTHP
+5813 WVRSGAADSRS
-5824 LVLPLGLTAELVQ
+5824 LVLPPALAAELVQ
-5837 LGRRQGGT
+5837 LGRRQGVT

-5850 LAAFE
+5850 LAGFE
-5855 MLLHRYSGQEDLAVG
+5855 MLLNRYTGQEDLAVG
-5870 SPIANRSHR
+5870 TPIANRSHR
-5879 ETERLVGFFVNTLA
+5879 EIEGLVGFFVNTLV
-5893 LRTAFPADARA
+5893 LRTAFRGNARA
-5904 REVLKRVRE
+5904 RDVLKRVRE
-5913 TALGAYSHQDVPFE
+5913 TALGAYAHQDVPFE

-5946 VFFILQNAPLP
+5946 VFFTLQNAPIP
-5957 GKRLPGL
+5957 ARRLPGL
-5964 AMTLLPVPSLGAK
+5964 TLVPLPVPSLGAK
-5977 FELTVSLAQAEDG
+5977 FELSLSMAEAEDG
-5990 TLQGGIEYGRELFD
+5990 SLVGGIEYGRELFD
-6004 PSTIDRLT
+6004 ASTLDRLL
-6012 GHFTQLLAAFAA
+6012 GHFTHLLAAFAA
-6024 APERAVGELPL
+6024 APELAVGELPL
-6035 LAAAERHQLL
+6035 LAAPERHQLL
-6045 VEWNDTRRALPR
+6045 AEWNDTRRVLPR

-6069 ALRPDAV
+6069 ALRPEAV
-6076 ALLSATGVRVSYGEL
+6076 ALLSALSGKEERVSYGEL

-6102 LRLGLAP
+6102 LRLGMAP

-6155 TRAPLVITD
+6155 ARSPLVITQS
-6164 AANAALADRLSGQRA
+6164 ALADRLAGSGTTL
-6179 AVVRIDGLD
+6179 VPIDGPD
-6188 EGEMGSES
+6188 AGDIGDM
-6196 APDLPT
+6196 APDLP
-6202 AVDGA
+6202 AAMNVDVDAA

-6360 TACHPIWQGLAGRSS
+6360 TACHPIWQGLAGRGS

-6388 ILDRDFTPV
+6388 ILDRDFAPV

-6420 ELTAQRFVPDAVSGE
+6420 ELTAERFVPDAVSGE
-6435 TGERLYGTGDAARWL
+6435 TGERLYGTGDRARWL

-6484 PAILESVV
+6484 PAVLESVV

-6516 AAGELAGFLRQ
+6516 ASGELAGFLRQ
-6527 TLPEYMIPGIFV
+6527 TLPEHMIPSIFV
-6539 TLGSIP
+6539 TLSSIP

-6559 PPDVTLGTET
+6559 PPDVTVGTEA

-6613 AVARLRDEIGEEI
+6613 AVARLRDELGDELGAEI

-6644 AKRLAPA
+6644 AQRLAPPGEA
-6651 EEKEMG
+6651 EAG
-6657 TSVLEQ
+6657 TSVLDR
-6663 SRDRGASRRQSV
+6663 SRDRGASRRQSL

-6681 VSAPS
+6681 APS
-6686 PPVPEEEEG
+6686 PESPVVPDEEEG